1 MDFYIVVHSIFT
13 AWSSYFT
20 AYSVLRII
28 KHWNDG
34 KERVRTS
41 GGRLIV
47 KIAATVACAVIQL
60 IHIVDFFPK
69 DYSKSD
75 LISRTIYFSISGVSW
90 VFSSILVY
98 FDYSRRLKSQWRGQ
112 RLYWIM
118 ELINNIILLS
128 FNLYTGIYSFTGSEL
143 YQFDIIQIF
152 AYCLSI
158 IICLLLTFYSIFL
171 PNDFTMITPD
181 VYLKLKKSSILFDD
195 TGNESTD
202 EHINIKAGISGYKIK
217 QVSAT
222 SIVHYKITVTLNI
235 LKYTISRSLFDFEE
249 LDKTLREK
257 FPKSLYPNLN
267 FPNFHVEHLRKVSP
281 DERGVELNKYLTGV
295 VCQDFMTPD
304 LLNFLQIEG
313 NYRDIL
319 MLQHS
324 QMAEERYN
332 IHETPQR
339 ATSSTFSYYTQAIS
353 TGEVEKSGHS
363 QVYQWM
369 IRLSFPSCR
378 NDEYT
383 GETDYYLHTTIE
395 SLGFE
400 KLKPF
405 KFKDFCDFHKNL
417 KKSISPAVPIKFPSM
432 NYTKSLKKNDK
443 EAIEFRK
450 TQLEYYF
457 SQILNDPAYLT
468 KDALEFIGCDGDVN
482 QVLNLAYTPTYK
494 LCHEVTWENDISD
507 DSSTFIVYSMGISK
521 LARHSVFE
529 VEWRINKRFRE
540 FDGLHEKLQM
550 RHSSPLLKNY
560 LIHYGKIPKDT
571 NIPSLPSLP
580 SKYWTPLSTL
590 AEIEE
595 RKRNLEIYMKEL
607 LANPAATCSYAFR
620 EFIGDKE

>member
-1 MDFYIVVHSIFT
+1 MDFYIVIHSVFT
-13 AWSSYFT
+13 AWPSYFT
-20 AYSVLRII
+20 VYSILRII

-34 KERVRTS
+34 KERVQTS
-41 GGRLIV
+41 SGRLIV
-47 KIAATVACAVIQL
+47 KIAATVACAVIQI

-69 DYSKSD
+69 KYSESK
-75 LISRTIYFSISGVSW
+75 LISRSVYFCISMISW
-90 VFSSILVY
+90 VFSAILVY

-128 FNLYTGIYSFTGSEL
+128 FNLYSGLYLLKGSEL
-143 YQFDIIQIF
+143 YQFDIIQIL

-158 IICLLLTFYSIFL
+158 LICLLLTFYSIFL
-171 PNDFTMITPD
+171 PNDFTVITAN
-181 VYLKLKKSSILFDD
+181 VYLKLKRSSILFDG

-202 EHINIKAGISGYKIK
+202 EQINIKASISGYKIK
-217 QVSAT
+217 QVSAS
-222 SIVHYKITVTLNI
+222 SIVHYKITVALNA
-235 LKYTISRSLFDFEE
+235 LKYTVSRSLFDFEE

-267 FPNFHVEHLRKVSP
+267 FPSFHVEHLRKLSP
-281 DERGVELNKYLTGV
+281 DERGIELNKYMVGV

-332 IHETPQR
+332 IRETPQR
-339 ATSSTFSYYTQAIS
+339 ATSSTFNYYTQAIA
-353 TGEVEKSGHS
+353 TGEFDKSANS

-369 IRLSFPSCR
+369 IHISFPSYR
-378 NDEYT
+378 NDEHT
-383 GETDYYLHTTIE
+383 GETDYYLRTSIE
-395 SLGFE
+395 PLGFE
-400 KLKPF
+400 KIKPF

-443 EAIEFRK
+443 EAIEYRK
-450 TQLEYYF
+450 AQLEYYF

-468 KDALEFIGCDGDVN
+468 KESLEFIGCDADVN
-482 QVLNLAYTPTYK
+482 QVLNQAYMPTYK
-494 LCHEVTWENDISD
+494 LCHEITWENDISD

-521 LARHSVFE
+521 LTRNSVFE
-529 VEWRINKRFRE
+529 MEWRINKRFRE

-560 LIHYGKIPKDT
+560 LLYYGKIPKDT
-571 NIPSLPSLP
+571 NVPNLPNLP

-595 RKRNLEIYMKEL
+595 RKKNLEGYMKEL
-607 LANPAATCSYAFR
+607 LSNPAVTCSYAFR
-620 EFIGDKE
+620 EFIGDKD